1 MSEQVLKVIT
11 FNLKRDSR
19 FARKKIWENRR
30 ELAAGVIRDSGASV
44 VGVQELM
51 PVMRQ
56 DIASLLEG
64 YSLFG

>member
-44 VGVQELM
+44 VGVNL
-51 PVMRQ
+51 VALVGSVVVRRR
-56 DIASLLEG
+56 
-64 YSLFG
+64 